1 MIIHSKLCPENM
13 LKLHEQLEEQ
23 FKKMKGDTVNL
34 GTKTDRTLTQSL
46 SFFAQQNLIQDLQ
59 LDTNVSM

>member
-1 MIIHSKLCPENM
+1 M